1 MKFRQATTLPVVL
14 LVAFLAM
21 QGSSAAQAHRY
32 KLGGV
37 AGFASLKD
45 PKFDLGGTP
54 IFGGFFGLRLNDNF
68 SFETRV
74 TFAGSDREF
83 NVIGAPLDKRY
94 IGNLRTPELI
104 PVSRVRSDRYHA
116 DGTLLIHIGRRQ
128 PFQPFVFA
136 GGGAVRRDYKQ
147 LDITFTA
154 DPETGDLLT
163 RDETTFAKFTEYEL
177 TGHVGAGFDFYFMYN
192 LAARAEFRFWIPQT
206 WEKRTRAIFLSATYY
221 F

>member
-1 MKFRQATTLPVVL
+1 MKFRQAATLPVVL
-14 LVAFLAM
+14 LVTFLAM
-21 QGSSAAQAHRY
+21 QGSSQAQAHRY
-32 KLGGV
+32 KLGGG

-45 PKFDLGGTP
+45 PVFDPGSTSMLGG
-54 IFGGFFGLRLNDNF
+54 FLGLRLNDHF

-74 TFAGSDREF
+74 TRAGSNREF
-83 NVIGAPLDKRY
+83 NVNGVPLNKG
-94 IGNLRTPELI
+94 GNLLAPEQI

-116 DGTLLIHIGRRQ
+116 DGTLVIYIGRRQ
-128 PFQPFVFA
+128 PFHPFVFA
-136 GGGAVRRDYKQ
+136 GGGTVRRDEKQ
-147 LDITFTA
+147 LEIEFTF

-163 RDETTFAKFTEYEL
+163 RDETVFSEVTEYEL

-206 WEKRTRAIFLSATYY
+206 WEKRTRAFFFSATYY